1 MPRFGPRR
9 SRGRLER
16 GSIPRDAAVHLRA
29 FIAALATSV
38 ALSGCVTAPRLETP
52 PLGSRIA
59 APEGFA
65 SDIRTDSLDYN
76 FFEAHA
82 EQTTGAVRAAS
93 DGSIDIL
100 ALSGGGAGG
109 AFGAGVLVGLTNAQ
123 PRPRFELV
131 TGVST
136 GALIAPFAFLGPDWD
151 GKLTEAY
158 RGDATDGLLKSRG
171 AGVLFG
177 VGVFQGEPLRR
188 LVERFVTDELLA
200 AIAKEAA
207 TGRMLLVATT
217 NLDRE
222 ETVIWDMGAIAAR
235 SVAGPGGKDR
245 ARELFRDVLVASA
258 SAPGVF
264 PPVMIKVSD
273 NGKTYEEMHVDGGA
287 TTPFFIVPDIAMI
300 MGYAPKALHGANVYV
315 VINGQAS
322 SPPRATQNNTVDIAA
337 RSFTA
342 VLNHMTR
349 TELAQTNA
357 FAARNGMTFRF
368 TTIPP
373 SVEFGGSLA
382 FDQANMRAI
391 FDYGM
396 RCATRSRAWMT
407 SQQALAHSHEGQ
419 IEQLAPDAA
428 ACPLVTEEDV
438 EPPARVEPQD

>member
-1 MPRFGPRR
+1 V
-9 SRGRLER
+9 GRL
-16 GSIPRDAAVHLRA
+16 PVNLRA
-29 FIAALATSV
+29 FTAAFSCSLLLA
-38 ALSGCVTAPRLETP
+38 GCVTAPRLETP
-52 PLGSRIA
+52 PLGSRTV

-65 SDIRTDSLDYN
+65 SDIRTDALDYN
-76 FFEAHA
+76 FFETHA
-82 EQTTGAVRAAS
+82 EESTGAVRAAS
-93 DGSIDIL
+93 DGSVDIL

-109 AFGAGVLVGLTNAQ
+109 AFGAGVLVGLTNAHT
-123 PRPRFELV
+123 RPQFELV

-136 GALIAPFAFLGPDWD
+136 GALIAPFAFLGSDWD

-158 RGDATDGLLKSRG
+158 RGEATDGLLKSRG

-177 VGVFQGEPLRR
+177 VGVYEGEPLRR
-188 LVERFVTDELLA
+188 LVERFVTDELIA
-200 AIAKEAA
+200 TIAKEAA

-222 ETVIWDMGAIAAR
+222 ETVIWNMGAIASQSR
-235 SVAGPGGKDR
+235 AGPDGAER
-245 ARELFRDVLVASA
+245 ARELFRDVLIASA

-264 PPVMIKVSD
+264 PPVLIEVKE
-273 NGKTYEEMHVDGGA
+273 GEKAYQEMHVDGGA

-357 FAARNGMTFRF
+357 FASRNGMAFRF

-373 SVEFGGSLA
+373 AVEFGGSLA

-396 RCATRSRAWMT
+396 RCATRSHAWIT
-407 SQQALAHSHEGQ
+407 PEQALAHAEVTQSV
-419 IEQLAPDAA
+419 QLSPDRAG
-428 ACPLVTEEDV
+428 CPLLDG
-438 EPPARVEPQD
+438 

>member
-1 MPRFGPRR
+1 M
-9 SRGRLER
+9 L
-16 GSIPRDAAVHLRA
+16 
-29 FIAALATSV
+29 T
-38 ALSGCVTAPRLETP
+38 GCVTAPRLNTP
-52 PLGSRIA
+52 PFGLRTV
-59 APEGFA
+59 APQGFA
-65 SDIRTDSLDYN
+65 SDIRTDSLDYD
-76 FFEAHA
+76 FFEAQA
-82 EQTTGAVRAAS
+82 ERNTGAVRAAS

-109 AFGAGVLVGLTNAQ
+109 AYGAGVLVGLTNAHT
-123 PRPRFELV
+123 RPRFELV

-158 RGDATDGLLKSRG
+158 RGDATDGLLRSRG
-171 AGVLFG
+171 AGVLFD
-177 VGVFQGEPLRR
+177 VGIFEGEPLRR
-188 LVERFVTDELLA
+188 LVERFVTDELVA
-200 AIAKEAA
+200 AIAKETE

-235 SVAGPGGKDR
+235 SRSGPEGAGR

-258 SAPGVF
+258 SVPGVF
-264 PPVMIKVSD
+264 PPVLIEVRD
-273 NGKTYEEMHVDGGA
+273 GDQAYQEMHVDGGA
-287 TTPFFIVPDIAMI
+287 TTPFFIVPDIAMV
-300 MGYAPKALHGANVYV
+300 MGYAPKALQGANVYV
-315 VINGQAS
+315 IINGQAS

-357 FAARNGMTFRF
+357 FASRNGMAFRF

-373 SVEFGGSLA
+373 SVQFGGSLA

-396 RCATRSRAWMT
+396 RCATRGHAWIT
-407 SQQALAHSHEGQ
+407 SEQALAHSGMTQ
-419 IEQLAPDAA
+419 SVQLSPDRADCA
-428 ACPLVTEEDV
+428 LLDN
-438 EPPARVEPQD
+438 

>member
-1 MPRFGPRR
+1 MPP
-9 SRGRLER
+9 
-16 GSIPRDAAVHLRA
+16 VKLRA
-29 FIAALATSV
+29 ATAIVCGLVLA
-38 ALSGCVTAPRLETP
+38 GCVTAPRLETP
-52 PLGSRIA
+52 PLGSRAA

-65 SDIRTDSLDYN
+65 PDIRTDALDYD
-76 FFEAHA
+76 FYEAHA
-82 EQTTGAVRAAS
+82 EQTTGAVKAAS

-109 AFGAGVLVGLTNAQ
+109 AFGAGVLVGLTNADA
-123 PRPRFELV
+123 RPRFELV

-158 RGDATDGLLKSRG
+158 RSGATDGLLRSRG
-171 AGVLFG
+171 AGALFATG
-177 VGVFQGEPLRR
+177 VYEGEPLRR
-188 LVERFVTDELLA
+188 LVERFVTDELVA
-200 AIAKEAA
+200 AVADQAV

-222 ETVIWDMGAIAAR
+222 ETVIWNMGAIAVR
-235 SVAGPGGKDR
+235 SRNSEADKNR
-245 ARELFRDVLVASA
+245 ARELFRDVLVASS

-273 NGKTYEEMHVDGGA
+273 GQKTYDEMHVDGGA

-300 MGYAPKALHGANVYV
+300 MGYAPKALHGANVFV
-315 VINGQAS
+315 IINGQAS

-349 TELAQTNA
+349 SELAQTNA
-357 FAARNGMTFRF
+357 FASRNGMAFHY

-396 RCATRSRAWMT
+396 RCATRGHAWMT
-407 SQQALAHSHEGQ
+407 PEQALAHTAMTQSV
-419 IEQLAPDAA
+419 QLSPDRAD
-428 ACPLVTEEDV
+428 CPLRDG
-438 EPPARVEPQD
+438 